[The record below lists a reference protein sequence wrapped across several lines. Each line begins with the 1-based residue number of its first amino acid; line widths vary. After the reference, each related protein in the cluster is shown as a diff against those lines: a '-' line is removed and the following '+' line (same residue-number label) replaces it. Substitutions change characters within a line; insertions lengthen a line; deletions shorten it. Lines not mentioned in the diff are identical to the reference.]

1 MHIHSHFHV
10 CKEKH
15 KHSSKYLFC
24 APIKKE
30 VQTGLIVYMGSWE
43 LFLFSLTQILST
55 FTSISNSYRHCI
67 VSVITNWN
75 GKCNV
80 SRCHGSST
88 ERRAEKHSNYEN
100 NEPHLGLGGALLKV
114 PEQHVVFSQRYH
126 TLPITHGLPQYTAGD
141 MREDTD
147 KDSHVHV
154 FSER

>member
-1 MHIHSHFHV
+1 MGMVNENVRKLNLVPYIADMV
-10 CKEKH
+10 C
-15 KHSSKYLFC
+15 
-24 APIKKE
+24 
-30 VQTGLIVYMGSWE
+30 
-43 LFLFSLTQILST
+43 
-55 FTSISNSYRHCI
+55 
-67 VSVITNWN
+67 
-75 GKCNV
+75 
-80 SRCHGSST
+80 RCHGSST

-147 KDSHVHV
+147 KYSHVHV